1 MDQAISTLKSL
12 WPMKRLPA
20 MWALVGQNSFCDV
33 FFPAMSAFD
42 PTWHFPMW
50 QCLGFCDYK
59 PKS

>member
-1 MDQAISTLKSL
+1 
-12 WPMKRLPA
+12 MKRLPA